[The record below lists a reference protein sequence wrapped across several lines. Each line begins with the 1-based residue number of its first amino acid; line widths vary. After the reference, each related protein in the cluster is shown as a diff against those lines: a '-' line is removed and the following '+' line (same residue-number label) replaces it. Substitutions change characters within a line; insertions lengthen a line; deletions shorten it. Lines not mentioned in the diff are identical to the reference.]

1 MTATETSTARF
12 DPIELEI
19 LWQSLISTVNEQ
31 ARALQ
36 RAAFSPI
43 VREAGDLANAV
54 FDRRGRMVAQAVT
67 GTPGHINSLA
77 IGAASMLEE
86 FPVETLQPGDILIT
100 NDPYKTAGQLLD
112 VTVLVPAWRNG
123 RVIALF
129 GSTIH
134 HTDVGGYGIGA
145 GGRDVFEEGLWIPIC
160 RLMRGNNGASVR
172 NEDVWRFILSNVRQP
187 DHMAGDLHAQM
198 ASGEVGA
205 QRLATLC
212 DSHGLDDIEER
223 ADEIIERSEAA
234 TRETIRALPAGD
246 YDASAVLDL
255 ADGSRVDICC
265 RLTVDAEAG
274 EIIVDYAGTSEAS
287 RWGIN
292 VVKNYTHAYTTFT
305 VRSVL
310 SPDIPNNHGSLG
322 PIKVEAPEGSIV
334 NAVPPQPGTARHV
347 VGMFLPN
354 ALLKAL
360 AQVRPEQAM
369 AEGSGAVWT
378 MQVNGSHPDGSPFI
392 TAMFTYAGG
401 VGARASKP
409 GLDACSYPTGVSA
422 VPIEVV
428 EASAPIRFHQKALR
442 ADSGGKGAQPGGR
455 GQVIEFS
462 VATDQSWQLNAVTS
476 RLEEPPQGVFGGE
489 PGDSGAFLV
498 NGDAVK
504 TQERITLSGD
514 DVVRLELPGGGGYGE
529 PEPTRTTGRPAPL
542 PPHGE
547 ARSTAHLTR
556 PSSSSRVLTVASTN
570 GPTLPSMGSPIEW
583 PGGFTRWASPP
594 AMRSISPLPTARPL
608 WRCGSPLSEWV
619 LGSCHRTRW
628 HVPPNSVITSNAR
641 RRSWV
646 SAPHPG
652 PRRIATLPAT

>member
-1 MTATETSTARF
+1 MSQVGERRSAAEVASSAGEAERLGRDPSPF
-12 DPIELEI
+12 DAVELEI

-77 IGAASMLEE
+77 IGAANILAEY
-86 FPVETLQPGDILIT
+86 PIDTLSPGDVLIT

-145 GGRDVFEEGLWIPIC
+145 GGRDCFEEGLWIPIC
-160 RLMRGNNGASVR
+160 KLMKGGQR
-172 NEDVWRFILSNVRQP
+172 NEDVWKFILSNVRQP

-205 QRLATLC
+205 QRLSALC
-212 DSHGLDDIEER
+212 NQHGLDDIER
-223 ADEIIERSEAA
+223 LADEIIERSEAA
-234 TRETIRALPAGD
+234 TRASIRALPAGRH
-246 YDASAVLDL
+246 DAAAVLDL
-255 ADGSRVDICC
+255 ADGSQIDIVCSVQVDP
-265 RLTVDAEAG
+265 EAG
-274 EIIVDYAGTSEAS
+274 EITVDYAGSSPAS
-287 RWGIN
+287 PWGIN

-310 SPDIPNNHGSLG
+310 NPDIPNNHGSLA
-322 PIKVEAPEGSIV
+322 PIRVEAPEGSIV
-334 NAVPPQPGTARHV
+334 NAVRPQPGTARHV

-360 AQVRPEQAM
+360 AQIAPDQAM

-378 MQVNGSHPDGSPFI
+378 MQVNGAYDDGSPFI

-401 VGARASKP
+401 VGARAGKP
-409 GLDACSYPTGVSA
+409 GLDACSYPTGVAA

-428 EASAPIRFHQKALR
+428 EASAPVRFRRKALR
-442 ADSGGKGAQPGGR
+442 PGSGGR
-455 GQVIEFS
+455 GMQTGGLGQTIEFT
-462 VATDQSWQLNAVTS
+462 VDTTRPWQLNAVTS
-476 RLEEPPQGVFGGE
+476 RLAHAPQGIFGGE
-489 PGDSGAFLV
+489 PGEAGRFSV
-498 NGDAVK
+498 NGDAVT
-504 TQERITLSGD
+504 TQARITLQPD
-514 DVVRLELPGGGGYGE
+514 DVVRLDLPGGGGYG
-529 PEPTRTTGRPAPL
+529 A
-542 PPHGE
+542 
-547 ARSTAHLTR
+547 
-556 PSSSSRVLTVASTN
+556 TN
-570 GPTLPSMGSPIEW
+570 
-583 PGGFTRWASPP
+583 
-594 AMRSISPLPTARPL
+594 
-608 WRCGSPLSEWV
+608 
-619 LGSCHRTRW
+619 
-628 HVPPNSVITSNAR
+628 
-641 RRSWV
+641 
-646 SAPHPG
+646 
-652 PRRIATLPAT
+652 